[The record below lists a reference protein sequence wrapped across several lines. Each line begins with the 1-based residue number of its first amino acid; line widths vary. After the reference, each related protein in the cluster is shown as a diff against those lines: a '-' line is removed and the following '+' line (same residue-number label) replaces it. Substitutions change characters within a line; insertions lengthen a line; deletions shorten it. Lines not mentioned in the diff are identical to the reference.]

1 MNLADSFLLFFSVVA
16 GGALPLLFNIN
27 SRVYLQMALSFG
39 GAYLFSITALHLM
52 PETFSHSE
60 NQIGYWVLAGFFLQ
74 LILEQFSKGVEHGH
88 IHPHKSAR
96 AGFALQVM
104 LGLSIH
110 AFIEGLP
117 LTDYS
122 GFHEQMHPH
131 SHGHNHLLFGIMLH
145 HLPAAFALALLL
157 KHSGYSVK
165 WVWICLLIFA
175 LMSPLGAWVGT
186 MLDLNL
192 QNFKALMAVV
202 IGTFLHISTTILFEM
217 EEGGHHHISYQ
228 KLGAILAGLAIAVLL
243 T

>member
-96 AGFALQVM
+96 AGFALQV
-104 LGLSIH
+104 
-110 AFIEGLP
+110 
-117 LTDYS
+117 
-122 GFHEQMHPH
+122 
-131 SHGHNHLLFGIMLH
+131 
-145 HLPAAFALALLL
+145 
-157 KHSGYSVK
+157 
-165 WVWICLLIFA
+165 
-175 LMSPLGAWVGT
+175 
-186 MLDLNL
+186 
-192 QNFKALMAVV
+192 
-202 IGTFLHISTTILFEM
+202 
-217 EEGGHHHISYQ
+217 
-228 KLGAILAGLAIAVLL
+228 
-243 T
+243 